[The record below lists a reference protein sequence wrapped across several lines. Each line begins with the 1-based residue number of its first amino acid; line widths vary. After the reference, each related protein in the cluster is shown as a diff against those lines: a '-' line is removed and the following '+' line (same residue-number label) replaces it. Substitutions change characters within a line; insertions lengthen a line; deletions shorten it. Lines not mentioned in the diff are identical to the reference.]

1 MGYRR
6 DGRAQDAVHQDRRDR
21 RCGSLRVAAVAEA
34 TYNVWVR
41 GYGLAD
47 SDKIEGRPGDT
58 ALNLTAKVASS
69 PAEAAKVYPG
79 NYWFS
84 LLQPPAKSEFPGT
97 GESGNG
103 IPPAMATQA
112 HWIFNIKSGCNFCH
126 QLGNQITRSLGHMD
140 HLGFKTPEEA
150 WIYRTQLGVRGSSM
164 AGTMAQWGL
173 QAGARVMADW
183 TTRIA
188 NGELPPVPSRPRPG
202 AERNVVVTLWDWGV
216 DSSFMHD
223 EITTDKNDPTVNG
236 YGPVYAVSAGH
247 GKLTVLDPIE
257 NDAYEITIPTREDA
271 RQVQSRF
278 PPPAMPSNFWGM
290 KHLWGPENP
299 ADPHNP
305 MMDRKGRVWMTSKIR
320 NEEPAWCKEGSS
332 QKFAQYYPLNFSN
345 RQASYYDPATGE
357 FRLIDTCFATHHL
370 QFDNDADQT
379 LYFNELL
386 GPIVGWLNTREYD
399 RTGDEQAT
407 QGWCPQVVDSN
418 GDGKITK
425 PWNVPGQPA
434 DPRRDTEVRHNLYSV
449 IPSPIDNSVWGA
461 SENTPGYIVRVDRGD
476 NPPETCMTEVY
487 KVPEPGIDP
496 RGIDI
501 DSNGVVWTALAA
513 SSHLASLDR
522 SKCRVF
528 NGPSVVAGE
537 QCAAGWK
544 LYLSDGPKFKGTDI
558 PADFH
563 YYNWVDQHDI
573 AGFGANTP
581 IATGSNSDALLV
593 LDPGVRRLDDAAR
606 AVSARLLPSRPR
618 RPHRRPG
625 GRLERAWAVG
635 QLRHAL
641 DLAHRGRQGH
651 GRQSRAVPD
660 SSRSARALRSRR
672 RAARGACRRGA
683 AGDAYVR
690 RSAPSNCRIWRGSAA
705 DCRTGYGH
713 PVTRQSA
720 AQARGV
726 CGSNI
731 VRN

>member
-1 MGYRR
+1 VI
-6 DGRAQDAVHQDRRDR
+6 ATVV
-21 RCGSLRVAAVAEA
+21 VAAGVSAQAPRRPPEGFIGGTVTSSRGPEAGVWVIAETAELKTPFIKIVVTDDAGRYVLPQLPTA

-47 SDKIEGRPGDT
+47 SDKVEGRPGDT
-58 ALNLTAKVASS
+58 ALNLTAKIASS

-84 LLQPPAKSEFPGT
+84 LLQPPARSEFPGT

-103 IPPAMATQA
+103 IPPAMASQA
-112 HWIFNIKSGCNFCH
+112 HWMFNLKSGCNFCH
-126 QLGNQITRSLGHMD
+126 QLGNHITRTLGHMD
-140 HLGFKTPEEA
+140 HLGFATPEEA

-183 TTRIA
+183 TSRIA
-188 NGELPPVPSRPRPG
+188 NGELPPQPPRPRPG
-202 AERNVVVTLWDWGV
+202 PERNVVVTLWDWGV

-223 EITTDKNDPTVNG
+223 EITTDKNDPTVNA

-247 GKLTVLDPIE
+247 GKLTVLDPID

-271 RQVQSRF
+271 RKVQSRF

-290 KHLWGPENP
+290 KHLWGLENP

-320 NEEPAWCKEGSS
+320 NEEPAWCREGSS
-332 QKFAQYYPLNFSN
+332 HKFARYYPLTFSN

-370 QFDNDADQT
+370 QFDNDPDQT
-379 LYFNELL
+379 VYFNELL
-386 GPIVGWLNTREYD
+386 GPIVGWVNTREYD

-449 IPSPIDNSVWGA
+449 IPSPIDDSVWGA

-501 DSNGVVWTALAA
+501 DTNGVVWTALAA
-513 SSHLASLDR
+513 SSHLASFDR
-522 SKCRVF
+522 TKCRVF
-528 NGPSVVAGE
+528 NGASVVEGE
-537 QCAAGWK
+537 QCEAGWK
-544 LYLSDGPKFKGTDI
+544 LYLSDGPRFKGTDI

-573 AGFGANTP
+573 AGFGPNTP

-593 LDPGVRRLDDAAR
+593 LDPESGD
-606 AVSARLLPSRPR
+606 
-618 RPHRRPG
+618 
-625 GRLERAWAVG
+625 WTT
-635 QLRHAL
+635 LRVPYPL
-641 DLAHRGRQGH
+641 GFYHRGLD
-651 GRQSRAVPD
+651 GRIDDP
-660 SSRSARALRSRR
+660 
-672 RAARGACRRGA
+672 A
-683 AGDAYVR
+683 AGWKGRGLWANYGTHLIWHTEGGKGTLGKAVQFQVR
-690 RSAPSNCRIWRGSAA
+690 P
-705 DCRTGYGH
+705 D
-713 PVTRQSA
+713 PL
-720 AQARGV
+720 AR
-726 CGSNI
+726 
-731 VRN
+731 

>member
-1 MGYRR
+1 MNSSSIGRGIRVVAVVATALLCCAVNAQTPRR
-6 DGRAQDAVHQDRRDR
+6 PADGFIGGTVTSARGPEAGVWVIAETTE
-21 RCGSLRVAAVAEA
+21 LRTPFIKIVVTDDSGRYVLPQLPTA

-47 SDKIEGRPGDT
+47 SDKVEGRPGDT

-79 NYWFS
+79 NYWLS

-103 IPPAMATQA
+103 IPPAMASQA
-112 HWIFNIKSGCNFCH
+112 HWMFNLKSGCNFCH

-173 QAGARVMADW
+173 NAGARVMADW

-188 NGELPPVPSRPRPG
+188 NGELPPVPPRPRPG

-216 DSSFMHD
+216 DNSFMHD

-257 NDAYEITIPTREDA
+257 NDSYEITIPTREDA

-290 KHLWGPENP
+290 RHLWGLDNP

-320 NEEPAWCKEGSS
+320 NEEPAWCREGSS
-332 QKFAQYYPLNFSN
+332 HKFAKYYPLNFSN
-345 RQASYYDPATGE
+345 RQASYYDPATGQ

-379 LYFNELL
+379 IYFNELL
-386 GPIVGWLNTREYD
+386 GPIVGWVNTREYD
-399 RTGDEQAT
+399 RTGDEQAS

-434 DPRRDTEVRHNLYSV
+434 DPRRDTEVRLNLYSV
-449 IPSPIDNSVWGA
+449 IPSPVDNSVWGA
-461 SENTPGYIVRVDRGD
+461 SENTPGYIVRVDLGA

-522 SKCRVF
+522 TKCRVF
-528 NGPSVVAGE
+528 NGPSVVGGE

-558 PADFH
+558 PSDFH

-573 AGFGANTP
+573 AGFGNNTP

-593 LDPGVRRLDDAAR
+593 LDPESGEWTTLRVPYPLGFYHRGLDGRIDDPSAGWKGRGLWANYGTHLIWHTEGGKGTVGK
-606 AVSARLLPSRPR
+606 AVQFQIRPD
-618 RPHRRPG
+618 P
-625 GRLERAWAVG
+625 
-635 QLRHAL
+635 
-641 DLAHRGRQGH
+641 LAH
-651 GRQSRAVPD
+651 
-660 SSRSARALRSRR
+660 
-672 RAARGACRRGA
+672 
-683 AGDAYVR
+683 
-690 RSAPSNCRIWRGSAA
+690 
-705 DCRTGYGH
+705 
-713 PVTRQSA
+713 
-720 AQARGV
+720 
-726 CGSNI
+726 
-731 VRN
+731 

>member
-1 MGYRR
+1 MSSL
-6 DGRAQDAVHQDRRDR
+6 
-21 RCGSLRVAAVAEA
+21 SLRRSGRFAAGIAALIASVLCCAANAQEARRPADGFIGGVVTSSRGPEAGVWVIAETAELKTPFIKIVVTDDAGRYVLPQLPEA

-79 NYWFS
+79 NYWLS

-257 NDAYEITIPTREDA
+257 NDAYELTIPTREDA

-290 KHLWGPENP
+290 KHLWGLENP

-332 QKFAQYYPLNFSN
+332 HKFAQYYPLNFSN

-461 SENTPGYIVRVDRGD
+461 SENTPGYILRVDRGD

-593 LDPGVRRLDDAAR
+593 LDPESGDWTTLRVPYPLGFYHRGLDGRIDDPTAGWKGRGLWANYGTHLIWHTEGGKGTVGK
-606 AVSARLLPSRPR
+606 AVQFQIRPD
-618 RPHRRPG
+618 P
-625 GRLERAWAVG
+625 
-635 QLRHAL
+635 
-641 DLAHRGRQGH
+641 LAH
-651 GRQSRAVPD
+651 
-660 SSRSARALRSRR
+660 
-672 RAARGACRRGA
+672 
-683 AGDAYVR
+683 
-690 RSAPSNCRIWRGSAA
+690 
-705 DCRTGYGH
+705 
-713 PVTRQSA
+713 
-720 AQARGV
+720 
-726 CGSNI
+726 
-731 VRN
+731 

>member
-1 MGYRR
+1 V
-6 DGRAQDAVHQDRRDR
+6 GR
-21 RCGSLRVAAVAEA
+21 GSRLAAGVAALAASIVWCTANAQELRRPAEGFISGAVTSTRGPEAGVWVIAETQELKTPFIKIVVTDDAGRYVLPQLPTA

-47 SDKIEGRPGDT
+47 SERVEGRPGDT
-58 ALNLTAKVASS
+58 ALNLSAKLASS
-69 PAEAAKVYPG
+69 PVEAAKVYPG

-84 LLQPPAKSEFPGT
+84 LLQPPAPNQFPGT

-103 IPPAMATQA
+103 IPPAMASQA
-112 HWIFNIKSGCNFCH
+112 HWMFNLKSGCNFCH
-126 QLGNQITRSLGHMD
+126 QLGNEITRSLGHMD

-173 QAGARVMADW
+173 NAGARVMADW

-188 NGELPPVPSRPRPG
+188 NGEVPPVPPRPRPG

-257 NDAYEITIPTREDA
+257 NDSYEITIPTREDA

-278 PPPAMPSNFWGM
+278 PPPAMPSNFWGTQ
-290 KHLWGPENP
+290 HLWGPENP

-320 NEEPAWCKEGSS
+320 NEEPAWCREGSRN
-332 QKFAQYYPLNFSN
+332 KFAQYYPLNFSN
-345 RQASYYDPATGE
+345 RQASYYDPATGQ

-399 RTGDEQAT
+399 RTGDEQAA

-434 DPRRDTEVRHNLYSV
+434 DPRRDTEVRLNLYSV

-487 KVPEPGIDP
+487 KVPQPGIDP

-522 SKCRVF
+522 TKCRVF

-544 LYLSDGPKFKGTDI
+544 LYLSDGPRFKGTDI

-593 LDPGVRRLDDAAR
+593 LDPESGD
-606 AVSARLLPSRPR
+606 
-618 RPHRRPG
+618 
-625 GRLERAWAVG
+625 WTT
-635 QLRHAL
+635 LRVPYPL
-641 DLAHRGRQGH
+641 GFYHRGLD
-651 GRQSRAVPD
+651 GRIDDP
-660 SSRSARALRSRR
+660 
-672 RAARGACRRGA
+672 A
-683 AGDAYVR
+683 AGWKGRGLWANYGTHL
-690 RSAPSNCRIWRGSAA
+690 IWHTEGGKGTVGKAVQFQIRP
-705 DCRTGYGH
+705 D
-713 PVTRQSA
+713 PL
-720 AQARGV
+720 AR
-726 CGSNI
+726 
-731 VRN
+731 

>member
-1 MGYRR
+1 
-6 DGRAQDAVHQDRRDR
+6 
-21 RCGSLRVAAVAEA
+21 
-34 TYNVWVR
+34 
-41 GYGLAD
+41 
-47 SDKIEGRPGDT
+47 
-58 ALNLTAKVASS
+58 LNLTAKLASS

-84 LLQPPAKSEFPGT
+84 LLEPPAPNQFPGT

-103 IPPAMATQA
+103 IPPAMASQA
-112 HWIFNIKSGCNFCH
+112 HWMFNLKSGCNFCH
-126 QLGNQITRSLGHMD
+126 QLGNEITRSLGHMD
-140 HLGFKTPEEA
+140 HLGFKTHEEA

-173 QAGARVMADW
+173 NAGAQVMADW
-183 TTRIA
+183 TRRIA
-188 NGELPPVPSRPRPG
+188 DGEVLPAPPRPRPG
-202 AERNVVVTLWDWGV
+202 PERNVVVTLWDWGV

-247 GKLTVLDPIE
+247 GKLTVLDPID
-257 NDAYEITIPTREDA
+257 NDSYEITIPTREDA

-299 ADPHNP
+299 SDPHNP

-320 NEEPAWCKEGSS
+320 NEEPAWCREGSS
-332 QKFAQYYPLNFSN
+332 HKFAQYYPLNFSN

-386 GPIVGWLNTREYD
+386 GPIVGWINTREYD

-418 GDGKITK
+418 GDGRITK
-425 PWNVPGQPA
+425 PWNRPGEPV

-449 IPSPIDNSVWGA
+449 IPSPVDNSVWGA
-461 SENTPGYIVRVDRGD
+461 SENTPGYILRVDLGN

-501 DSNGVVWTALAA
+501 DTNGVVWTALAA
-513 SSHLASLDR
+513 SSHMASFDR
-522 SKCRVF
+522 TKCRVF
-528 NGPSVVAGE
+528 NGPNAVAGE
-537 QCAAGWK
+537 QCEAGWK
-544 LYLSDGPKFKGTDI
+544 LYLSDGPKFKGTNI

-593 LDPGVRRLDDAAR
+593 LDPESGD
-606 AVSARLLPSRPR
+606 
-618 RPHRRPG
+618 
-625 GRLERAWAVG
+625 WTT
-635 QLRHAL
+635 LRVPYPL
-641 DLAHRGRQGH
+641 GFYHRGLD
-651 GRQSRAVPD
+651 GRIDDP
-660 SSRSARALRSRR
+660 
-672 RAARGACRRGA
+672 A
-683 AGDAYVR
+683 AGWKGRGLWANYGTHL
-690 RSAPSNCRIWRGSAA
+690 IWHTEGGKGTVGKAVQFQIRP
-705 DCRTGYGH
+705 D
-713 PVTRQSA
+713 PL
-720 AQARGV
+720 AR
-726 CGSNI
+726 
-731 VRN
+731 

>member
-1 MGYRR
+1 MKSSSR
-6 DGRAQDAVHQDRRDR
+6 GRGTRLAA
-21 RCGSLRVAAVAEA
+21 GIAAVAASVVASAAAAQTDRTPAEGFITGTVTSTRGPEAGVWVIAETDELKTPFIKIVVTDDAGRYALPQLPTA

-47 SDKIEGRPGDT
+47 SDKVEGRPGDT
-58 ALNLTAKVASS
+58 ALNLTAKIASS

-112 HWIFNIKSGCNFCH
+112 HWMFNLKSGCNFCH
-126 QLGNQITRSLGHMD
+126 QLGNEITRSLGHMD

-164 AGTMAQWGL
+164 AGTMAQFGV
-173 QAGARVMADW
+173 QAGARVLGDW

-188 NGELPPVPSRPRPG
+188 NGELPPVPPRPRPG

-247 GKLTVLDPIE
+247 GKLTVLDPIA
-257 NDAYEITIPTREDA
+257 NDSYELTIPTREDA

-290 KHLWGPENP
+290 QHLWGPENP

-320 NEEPAWCKEGSS
+320 NEEPAWCREGSS
-332 QKFAQYYPLNFSN
+332 HRFAQWYPLNFSN

-357 FRLIDTCFATHHL
+357 FELIDTCFATHHL

-379 LYFNELL
+379 VYFNELL
-386 GPIVGWLNTREYD
+386 GPIVGWVNTREYD
-399 RTGDEQAT
+399 RTRDEQAT
-407 QGWCPQVVDSN
+407 QGWCAQIVDSN

-434 DPRRDTEVRHNLYSV
+434 DARRDTEVRHNLYSV

-461 SENTPGYIVRVDRGD
+461 SENTPGYIVRVDLGD
-476 NPPETCMTEVY
+476 NPPQTCMTEVY

-513 SSHLASLDR
+513 SSHMASFDR
-522 SKCRVF
+522 TKCRVF
-528 NGPSVVAGE
+528 NGPRVVEGE
-537 QCAAGWK
+537 QCEAGWK
-544 LYLSDGPKFKGTDI
+544 LYVSDGPRFKGTDI

-573 AGFGANTP
+573 AGFGPNTP

-593 LDPGVRRLDDAAR
+593 LDPESGN
-606 AVSARLLPSRPR
+606 
-618 RPHRRPG
+618 
-625 GRLERAWAVG
+625 WTT
-635 QLRHAL
+635 LRVPYPL
-641 DLAHRGRQGH
+641 GFYHRGLD
-651 GRQSRAVPD
+651 GRIDDPSAGWKGRGLWANYGTHLIWHTEGGKGTVGKAVQFQIRPD
-660 SSRSARALRSRR
+660 PLAR
-672 RAARGACRRGA
+672 
-683 AGDAYVR
+683 
-690 RSAPSNCRIWRGSAA
+690 
-705 DCRTGYGH
+705 
-713 PVTRQSA
+713 
-720 AQARGV
+720 
-726 CGSNI
+726 
-731 VRN
+731 